1 MPERSTRVEVLS
13 FEDPLSLPFTRL
25 QRAAGLSRP
34 ARERGQ
40 MYGRLR
46 LHVYPRNRE
55 TDSEKEER
63 EREREKEKKEN
74 EKRKNTTKRIKADG
88 GWGSKRD
95 RASAS

>member
-25 QRAAGLSRP
+25 QRAAACPGQPVRGVRCTRDYVYMYIQGTERQT
-34 ARERGQ
+34 ARK
-40 MYGRLR
+40 
-46 LHVYPRNRE
+46 
-55 TDSEKEER
+55 TK